1 MAADE
6 VVCSGGTRNVGIQ
19 GAGLVARRGLFEQL
33 GAARVTVVS
42 APAGSGKTMLLRSW
56 ICASDLA
63 ERAAW
68 VPVRRGE
75 RDPQRF
81 WLSVADALRATAV
94 GSGLVQATTA
104 APELDGWALVE
115 RLLEDLAPLQERIWL
130 VIDDVHELDTAESL
144 RQLELLIMRA
154 PSRLRF
160 VLATRHDLGL
170 GLHRMRVEGAL
181 AEIRA
186 ADLRFDQAEAR
197 ELFAGAGIELPDA
210 ALTALHERTEGW
222 AAGLRLA
229 ALSLA
234 RSADPVRFAAEFS
247 GSERTVAEYLLAE
260 VLERQDQQVRR
271 LLLRTSILD
280 RVNGEL
286 ADLLTGGSGGERIL
300 QDLEHTNAFVTS
312 LDAPRSWFRYHQ
324 MFADLLRLELRRT
337 APGEITALHRTAA
350 EWLAGQGYLVEA
362 IRQAQAAED
371 WALGARLLTEH
382 WPSLLVDG
390 QRATVHQL
398 LIGFPDAVLAADGEL
413 ALMAAADELKEAPEH
428 SKQHYLDRTD
438 RALESVPPERRAR
451 AQLLFGIVRLL
462 LARHFWDLPAAA
474 CAARRLG
481 ITTDAPNASMPGGNL
496 ALRAMALIMLGTTE
510 YTIAR
515 FADAVR
521 HLELGAALARQI
533 GRPHLEFV
541 SLAFQSASVMFDSF
555 TPATELGEQA
565 MELAR
570 RHDWTDEPTAG
581 IAATALATMLV
592 WRGQLAE
599 AESLL
604 HDAER
609 TLRAAAEPAVGMA
622 IRCSQ
627 GLLGLALGR
636 NAEALNA
643 FRSAEL
649 FADRLSAQNQFVTIV
664 RGFRLL
670 ALVRLGDAERITA
683 AFAAL
688 DPEVRES
695 AWVRLALATR
705 QIDEGTPD
713 LAIATLA
720 PVLDGSLPV
729 IWPGRVAEVFLLEAI
744 AREALGDT
752 AAAEVAV
759 ERALDAAEPDGAVLC
774 FLLHPVS
781 DLLERRARHGTGHAA
796 LIAEI
801 QSLLAG
807 RQPQPAALQPPLEA
821 LSDSEI
827 RVLRYLPTHLSTP
840 DIARELSVSPNTVKT
855 HMRNLYIKLGVHR
868 RDEAVGHA
876 RALGLLAPAH
886 RR

>member
-1 MAADE
+1 
-6 VVCSGGTRNVGIQ
+6 
-19 GAGLVARRGLFEQL
+19 
-33 GAARVTVVS
+33 
-42 APAGSGKTMLLRSW
+42 MLLRSW
-56 ICASDLA
+56 ISASELA
-63 ERAAW
+63 GRAAW
-68 VPVRRGE
+68 VPVRTGE

-81 WLSVADALRATAV
+81 WLSVADALRATTA
-94 GSGLVQATTA
+94 GADLVQATSA

-115 RLLEDLAPLQERIWL
+115 RLLEDLAPLRERLWL

-144 RQLELLIMRA
+144 RQLELLTLRA

-170 GLHRMRVEGAL
+170 GLHRLRVEGAL

-186 ADLRFDQAEAR
+186 ADLRFDLAEAR

-210 ALTALHERTEGW
+210 ALTALHEHTEGW

-234 RSADPVRFAAEFS
+234 RSADPIRFAAEFS

-260 VLERQDQQVRR
+260 VLERQDQHVRR
-271 LLLRTSILD
+271 LLLRTSILE

-286 ADLLTGGSGGERIL
+286 ADLLTGDSGGERIL
-300 QDLEHTNAFVTS
+300 QDLEQTNAFVTS
-312 LDAPRSWFRYHQ
+312 LDAARSWFRYHQ
-324 MFADLLRLELRRT
+324 MFADLLQLELRRT
-337 APGEITALHRTAA
+337 APGEVAALHRAAA
-350 EWLAGQGYLVEA
+350 EWLAAQGLLVEA
-362 IRQAQAAED
+362 IRQAQAGED
-371 WALGARLLTEH
+371 WDLGARLLADH
-382 WPSLLVDG
+382 WPSLLMDG
-390 QRATVHQL
+390 EKATIHQL
-398 LIGFPDAVLAADGEL
+398 LSGFPATVIAADGEL
-413 ALMAAADELKEAPEH
+413 VLMAAANELKDAPEQ
-428 SKQHYLDRTD
+428 SKQHYLNLTD
-438 RALESVPPERRAR
+438 CALESVPAERRAH
-451 AQLLFGIVRLL
+451 AQLVFGIVRLL
-462 LARHFWDLPAAA
+462 MARHYWDLPAAA
-474 CAARRLG
+474 AAARQLELAADTR
-481 ITTDAPNASMPGGNL
+481 NASVPGGSV
-496 ALRAMALIMLGTTE
+496 ALHAVALIMLGTTE

-521 HLELGAALARQI
+521 HLELGATLARRI

-555 TPATELGEQA
+555 APATELGEQA

-581 IAATALATMLV
+581 IATAALATMLV

-604 HDAER
+604 HGAER
-609 TLRAAAEPAVGMA
+609 TLRAAVEPAVGMA
-622 IRCSQ
+622 VRCSQ
-627 GLLGLALGR
+627 GLLELALGR
-636 NAEALNA
+636 NTEALNA

-670 ALVRLGDAERITA
+670 ALVRLGDAQRTTA

-705 QIDEGTPD
+705 QADERRPD
-713 LAIATLA
+713 LVIATLA
-720 PVLDGSLPV
+720 PVLDGSLPM
-729 IWPGRVAEVFLLEAI
+729 IWSGRWAEAFLLEAI
-744 AREALGDT
+744 AREALGDSNG
-752 AAAEVAV
+752 AEAAV

-774 FLLHPVS
+774 FLLHPVP
-781 DLLERRARHGTGHAA
+781 DLLDRRARHGTGHAA

-807 RQPQPAALQPPLEA
+807 GQPQPAELPPPLEA

-855 HMRNLYIKLGVHR
+855 HVRNLYTKLGVHR
-868 RDEAVGHA
+868 RAEAVGHA